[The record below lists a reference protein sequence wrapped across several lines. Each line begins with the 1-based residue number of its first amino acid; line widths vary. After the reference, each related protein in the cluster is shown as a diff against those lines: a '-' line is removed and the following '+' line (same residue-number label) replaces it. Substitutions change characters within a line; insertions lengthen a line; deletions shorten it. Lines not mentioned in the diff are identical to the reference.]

1 MRLLASAAVAAVL
14 LAGCSEPRQDSSNL
28 STEVPLPEGVPPAQG
43 AGPAVP
49 QQAGPEAV
57 TGFAH
62 PAGADL
68 FGYYMP
74 STDVQVGSFKLAHL
88 HMGSEQEFAEWER
101 GTRSDT
107 YAPVMLVF
115 EDVASPM
122 TNTELGEVRSVTTRA
137 LADAYR
143 IAGADVSFVDQH
155 PQLGRITFAGKLDG
169 AALAGAKSETASS
182 NPTVLTGTLTVGDKV
197 FPNVQFTWF
206 GGD

>member
-1 MRLLASAAVAAVL
+1 MRLVASVAIAAAL
-14 LAGCSEPRQDSSNL
+14 LAACSQPQQDASSE
-28 STEVPLPEGVPPAQG
+28 STEVPLPEGMQPAQT
-43 AGPAVP
+43 GPAP
-49 QQAGPEAV
+49 AAAAPAAI

-74 STDVQVGSFKLAHL
+74 STDIQVGNFKLTHL

-101 GTRSDT
+101 GTRSGT

-115 EDVASPM
+115 EDVTSPM
-122 TNTELGEVRSVTTRA
+122 TNTELGETRSVTERA
-137 LADAYR
+137 LADAYQVT
-143 IAGADVSFVDQH
+143 ATDVNFVDVH
-155 PQLGRITFAGKLDG
+155 PRLGRITFTGKLDG
-169 AALAGAKSETASS
+169 ADLASAKGETAQT
-182 NPTVLTGTLTVGDKV
+182 NPVVLTGTLTIGDKS